1 MVFCTSS
8 EKSSSQP
15 FVAVRRRA
23 DGATLFW
30 RTESFDSRTSLG
42 QAMSPLDR
50 LVSQLFRSPGSA
62 SAGTRQFLGRAASAH
77 FALLE
82 RAAADASQSPSV
94 IGELPRLLLSQINRL
109 PSRAARQRLL
119 LDPAFI
125 EGLHAAAAISPSLT
139 AWHACVAEPSI
150 ATICPATTPQH
161 AHRLGNSLLCLR
173 LREDSAWQGE
183 LALRTDHFGRLRFPL
198 SDWSIELLC
207 RDTAPHSVLADESV
221 TVTLDRHSI
230 RFAVDRADN
239 ENVLVVP
246 RSDWLR
252 MLIANDG
259 AIDGSNMN
267 YPSRHVMA
275 RMHFAGRIPGW
286 RVLYDSMTFTNP
298 AHAGITGGLTAAIL
312 NAIRNSSPTIAAEF
326 DRLLTS
332 IRGWELPPAAY
343 GTIQSFSDPTLPRVM
358 NLNVSYADEDAA
370 QIDRFCFTWFGHEL
384 GHTKSYLIETILHV
398 AGFSLTPAHG
408 EYTQFVERYNRRLP
422 IRTLLQ
428 IPYTHLYEWSLLVA
442 AMQNGFTALPWL
454 IDDDPIAFGDDLRA
468 EIEEAFDRINQEV
481 LLTDCGHV
489 VLGRLWALSTEVLSH
504 WKRLRGLRRPTSQET
519 RSRPVEGTL

>member
-1 MVFCTSS
+1 
-8 EKSSSQP
+8 
-15 FVAVRRRA
+15 
-23 DGATLFW
+23 
-30 RTESFDSRTSLG
+30 
-42 QAMSPLDR
+42 MSPLDR
-50 LVSQLFRSPGSA
+50 LVSQLFRSPGCA
-62 SAGTRQFLGRAASAH
+62 STGTRQFLGRAASAH

-82 RAAADASQSPSV
+82 RAAADTSQSPSA
-94 IGELPRLLLSQINRL
+94 IGELPGLLLAHINRL
-109 PSRAARQRLL
+109 PRRATQQRLL

-125 EGLHAAAAISPSLT
+125 EGLHAAATIFPSLA

-150 ATICPATTPQH
+150 ATVCPATTPQP
-161 AHRLGNSLLCLR
+161 AHRLGNSLLTLR

-198 SDWSIELLC
+198 SDWSVELLC
-207 RDTAPHSVLADESV
+207 RNTAPHSVLGDESI

-246 RSDWLR
+246 RIAWLR

-259 AIDGSNMN
+259 AIDGRNIN
-267 YPSRHVMA
+267 YPSRHIAA

-286 RVLYDSMTFTNP
+286 HVRYDPMTFANP

-312 NAIRNSSPTIAAEF
+312 NAVRNSSPTIAADF
-326 DRLLTS
+326 DRLLKT
-332 IRGWELPPAAY
+332 IRGWELPPADY

-370 QIDRFCFTWFGHEL
+370 QIDPFCFTWFGHEL

-398 AGFSLTPAHG
+398 LGFSLTPARG
-408 EYTQFVERYNRRLP
+408 EYTPFVERYNRRLP

-442 AMQNGFTALPWL
+442 LLENDFAALPWL
-454 IDDDPIAFGDDLRA
+454 IEADPMAFGEDLRA
-468 EIEEAFDRINQEV
+468 EIEEAFDRINQQV
-481 LLTDCGHV
+481 HLTNCGHA
-489 VLGRLWALSTEVLSH
+489 VLARLWALSTEVLSG
-504 WKRLRGLRRPTSQET
+504 WQRLRGLRQPTSQKT
-519 RSRPVEGTL
+519 HRRPVEGTH